1 MKRLLGIL
9 LCSLSL
15 LGGQVIFAPSSHA
28 FLKMD
33 LSKAANKAVTWFKTM
48 AAKCQTVIDG
58 VQSSQFGQFVGKGI
72 EYTKKGIKFAQDT
85 YNRGMEL
92 YGQVVDSA
100 EYKATVISKDIAV
113 AGKELKDI
121 QEEKLKKQKDIQ
133 AELDLLKEQTEAK
146 IKSAQTNL
154 NVAAQEYGAGTKAG
168 EGDFEPTPELQALED
183 EINQIQEDYQQKE
196 AELRAQFDEI
206 TDSYQDKIDAKT
218 EQITKLSKDLATTAA
233 GSDLFKKEDAIS
245 DEDSAKALKENESK
259 MFTTEPPSVK
269 TENKIFERRQQARG
283 EAVEQAMVIRGDYLL
298 RRPTAV
304 DKAES
309 KEGLADT
316 MSGES
321 EGSGVSSEVLV
332 EQLNLLQ
339 DYINIVL
346 ADLTLQT
353 SIELSSMHNVQAA
366 PSSAKFNLC
375 NYADPNDV
383 GAKGL
388 KSSLSDAKDK
398 VTGEIGNITNKV
410 QETKDKVTDGVNDIK
425 AKGEQ
430 AMAKAGELKDQ
441 VEDGIQTVK
450 DVADEAQN
458 ISTSLEGMM

>member
-1 MKRLLGIL
+1 MKRLLAIL
-9 LCSLSL
+9 LCGLGL
-15 LGGQVIFAPSSHA
+15 LGGQFVFAPSSYA

-33 LSKAANKAVTWFKTM
+33 ISKAANKAVTWFKTM
-48 AAKCQTVIDG
+48 AAKCQTVIDS

-100 EYKATVISKDIAV
+100 EYKATMISKDIAV
-113 AGKELKDI
+113 AGKELKGI

-154 NVAAQEYGAGTKAG
+154 GIAAQEYENTKS
-168 EGDFEPTPELQALED
+168 GDAEFEPTSELQALED

-196 AELRAQFDEI
+196 AELRAKFDEI
-206 TDSYQDKIDAKT
+206 EELYKNQIETKT
-218 EQITKLSKDLATTAA
+218 EQIANLTKSLAATA
-233 GSDLFKKEDAIS
+233 SNTDLFKNENVIS

-269 TENKIFERRQQARG
+269 TENKIFERRQQARSD
-283 EAVEQAMVIRGDYLL
+283 AVEQALVIRGDYLL
-298 RRPTAV
+298 RRQAAV
-304 DKAES
+304 DKIEG

-321 EGSGVSSEVLV
+321 EGSGVSAEVLV

-346 ADLTLQT
+346 SDLTLQT
-353 SIELSSMHNVQAA
+353 SIELGSMRNVQAA
-366 PSSAKFNLC
+366 PSSTKFNLC
-375 NYADPNDV
+375 NYADPKDV

-388 KSSLSDAKDK
+388 KSSLSDAKNK
-398 VTGEIGNITNKV
+398 VTAESGNIINKA
-410 QETKDKVTDGVNDIK
+410 QEAKDKVTDGVNNLK
-425 AKGEQ
+425 TKGEQ
-430 AMAKAGELKDQ
+430 AVAKVGELKNQ

-458 ISTSLEGMM
+458 ISTSLEGML